1 MCLRAEGSRKAQGSI
16 KVTSG
21 ACDYDVC
28 LFWEFLANV
37 EKNFFVEKRVTEK
50 GNGNGNGN
58 GNGSSP
64 VRITR
69 TSLRSGFYYWS
80 LTVMTVRGFMTTLI

>member
-37 EKNFFVEKRVTEK
+37 EKNFFVEKK
-50 GNGNGNGN
+50 GNGKRQRKLSCTDNAHFA
-58 GNGSSP
+58 P
-64 VRITR
+64 LRFLLLEFDRHDRERIYDN
-69 TSLRSGFYYWS
+69 SHMI
-80 LTVMTVRGFMTTLI
+80 MTL